1 MKKSNVCSNLC
12 PFFDVRKNA
21 KVSFIKAIISW
32 SEWSGPCA
40 FYCELL
46 NIFSNLCIFRDA
58 EIMRQKQE
66 KKAEA
71 AQGEVK
77 K

>member
-1 MKKSNVCSNLC
+1 MQKSNVCSNLC

-46 NIFSNLCIFRDA
+46 NIFRDA